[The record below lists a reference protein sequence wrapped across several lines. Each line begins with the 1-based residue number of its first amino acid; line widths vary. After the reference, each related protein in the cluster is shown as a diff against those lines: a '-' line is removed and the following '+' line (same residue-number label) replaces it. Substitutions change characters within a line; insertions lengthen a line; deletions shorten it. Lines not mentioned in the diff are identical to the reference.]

1 MQIIPVQAVPNQQ
14 LTTQLNGQDAQIFL
28 HQEKYGVFVDLYVN
42 NALIVAGV
50 IGQNLNKVVRD
61 AYLGFV
67 GDLGW
72 WDSQGTTDPVYTGID
87 TRYFLFYLEAA
98 DLAAAGFSG

>member
-67 GDLGW
+67 GDLTFY
-72 WDSQGTTDPVYTGID
+72 DTQGSADPVYTGLG
-87 TRYFLFYLEAA
+87 TRFILLYLEAT
-98 DLAAAGFSG
+98 DL